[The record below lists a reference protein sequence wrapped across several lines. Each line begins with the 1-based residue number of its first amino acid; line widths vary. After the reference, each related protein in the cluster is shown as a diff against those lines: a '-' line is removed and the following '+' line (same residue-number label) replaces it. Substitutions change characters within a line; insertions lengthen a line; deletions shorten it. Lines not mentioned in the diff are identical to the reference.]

1 MARQAERNLPAFFT
15 SRERRQDGKTVYQ
28 CTLCPGSEVLSYR
41 RHALGVQHRE
51 RVREHDEQMAR
62 EHRQQIEEENKPP
75 IQIEAVESDNGDEEE
90 ENTTHNIDEILHAM
104 GLTANGPGS
113 TESSRRNLHE
123 NIGLDDLINAH
134 LEDLFRHDDE
144 TVFES
149 DEPADPEDA
158 IDDPDEQSRWFPF
171 KNKMDTPTHESR
183 AKYTTNSVP

>member
-1 MARQAERNLPAFFT
+1 
-15 SRERRQDGKTVYQ
+15 
-28 CTLCPGSEVLSYR
+28 
-41 RHALGVQHRE
+41 
-51 RVREHDEQMAR
+51 MAR
-62 EHRQQIEEENKPP
+62 EHRQQIEEENEPP

-90 ENTTHNIDEILHAM
+90 ENTTYNIAEILHAM

-134 LEDLFRHDDE
+134 LEDFFRHDDE

-171 KNKMDTPTHESR
+171 KNKMVSFFFPFLFFFLLIIDESKLTYQRKKKCGIVVGACRVVVDRTHPL
-183 AKYTTNSVP
+183 TNLARNIQQIPCRDNNL